1 MTRGEFLSIQRDWHL
16 SMALKKK
23 QSRDTTG
30 VTMHLNVARSLQMRL
45 QNMTIAELRSAM

>member
-1 MTRGEFLSIQRDWHL
+1 MTKGEFLCIQRDWHL

-30 VTMHLNVARSLQMRL
+30 VAMHLNIARGLQMKL
-45 QNMTIAELRSAM
+45 GNMTIAELRSAM

>member
-1 MTRGEFLSIQRDWHL
+1 MTRGEFLSVRRDWHL

-30 VTMHLNVARSLQMRL
+30 VAMHLNIARAIQMKL
-45 QNMTIAELRSAM
+45 GNMTIAELRSAM

>member
-1 MTRGEFLSIQRDWHL
+1 MTKGEFLSIQRDWHL

-30 VTMHLNVARSLQMRL
+30 VAMHLNIARGLQMKL
-45 QNMTIAELRSAM
+45 GKMTIAELRSAM

>member
-1 MTRGEFLSIQRDWHL
+1 MTRGEFLCIQRDWHL

-30 VTMHLNVARSLQMRL
+30 VAMHLNIARGLRMKL
-45 QNMTIAELRSAM
+45 GNMTIAELRSAM